1 MVGGPVT
8 KGNWP
13 LFYNRGL
20 GVIRRSLPAPIPLK
34 FLIDNIFIVLTA
46 LVSGGML
53 LWPLLNKQMGGASVG
68 TLQATRLINDGAT
81 VLDVRDANEFAG
93 GRLNGSRNI
102 PVAEVEKRAAEV
114 PAGKPV
120 VVVCESG
127 ARSARAASALRKAG
141 RSDVFCLEGG
151 LAVWKQAGLP
161 VIK

>member
-1 MVGGPVT
+1 
-8 KGNWP
+8 
-13 LFYNRGL
+13 
-20 GVIRRSLPAPIPLK
+20 LK

-81 VLDVRDANEFAG
+81 VLDVRDASEFAS

-102 PVAEVEKRAAEV
+102 PVGDVEKRAAEV

-141 RSDVFCLEGG
+141 RSDVYCLEGG
-151 LAVWKQAGLP
+151 LSSWKQAGLP
-161 VIK
+161 VVK